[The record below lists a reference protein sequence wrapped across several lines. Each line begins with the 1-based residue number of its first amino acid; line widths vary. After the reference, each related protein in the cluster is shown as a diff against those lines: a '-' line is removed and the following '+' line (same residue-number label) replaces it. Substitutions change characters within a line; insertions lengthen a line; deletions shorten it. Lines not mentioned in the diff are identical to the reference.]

1 MPRIYKRSLGSRE
14 YKNYSDS
21 VVENALQSVLDGRS
35 SLRGASKELKI
46 PYATLYNKYKGKHIR
61 KPSAQPVFSGTEE
74 KASLQSAAKC
84 SEWGFPLSL
93 LDLRMFA
100 KAFLDRSDRIV
111 AKFPDNVPGVDWTYS
126 ILRRHKD
133 AYIPKNL
140 HYKLYCDYYFT
151 SIPLFSHLS
160 QNGIDCT
167 GTGRTTG

>member
-84 SEWGFPLSL
+84 S
-93 LDLRMFA
+93 
-100 KAFLDRSDRIV
+100 
-111 AKFPDNVPGVDWTYS
+111 
-126 ILRRHKD
+126 
-133 AYIPKNL
+133 
-140 HYKLYCDYYFT
+140 
-151 SIPLFSHLS
+151 
-160 QNGIDCT
+160 
-167 GTGRTTG
+167 